1 MINAMQFVVL
11 AVGIAFSVHTV
22 FVPDTANRGRATDYQ
37 LLVLWL
43 FLFLGWLK

>member
-11 AVGIAFSVHTV
+11 VVGIAFSVYTV
-22 FVPDTANRGRATDYQ
+22 FVFYPANRNRATDYQ
-37 LLVLWL
+37 LLLLWL